1 MKALIIGG
9 AGFVGGYLINELSS
23 AGAEVHATCLEN
35 ETITQSCSVHVLDI
49 LDQKA
54 VEDIIN
60 EIAPDVIF
68 HLAAQSSVALSWKRP
83 QLTANINVIGSINV
97 LEALKNAEKKD
108 IRILLIGSGEEYG
121 FIREGACPINEEEI
135 LRPGNIYAATKACQG
150 MIGEIYARAFKMD
163 IIMIRAFNHSGP
175 QQAPM
180 FVISDFCKQ
189 IAEIE
194 KGEREPV
201 MSVGNLSAMR
211 DFTDVRDV
219 VRAYR
224 LLAENGRSG
233 ETYNVGRGKAVPVQ
247 FILDTALSFSESS
260 IEVKRE

>member
-135 LRPGNIYAATKACQG
+135 LRPGNIYAACPSTRTSSASRPSPSARPASRKAG
-150 MIGEIYARAFKMD
+150 SSAF
-163 IIMIRAFNHSGP
+163 RGSFT
-175 QQAPM
+175 APW
-180 FVISDFCKQ
+180 IP
-189 IAEIE
+189 
-194 KGEREPV
+194 R
-201 MSVGNLSAMR
+201 
-211 DFTDVRDV
+211 
-219 VRAYR
+219 
-224 LLAENGRSG
+224 
-233 ETYNVGRGKAVPVQ
+233 
-247 FILDTALSFSESS
+247 
-260 IEVKRE
+260 